1 MTSARGDD
9 SEVARVVSRAVAERR
24 LLEID
29 YYKENEDEF
38 VGRRIEPYQLL
49 NGREGWYLHSFDPQ
63 RDAARSFRL
72 DRIRSAELLDETF
85 EPRPGI
91 EPDIEGWPRTGEVP
105 ASRAARVWVAPERAR
120 WAREERAVI
129 EELEDGAVVVELHYA
144 GEDWLAREI
153 LKEAG
158 DAAVLEPD
166 DARRAVL
173 EAAEAL
179 AGVVRG

>member
-1 MTSARGDD
+1 MSSRSSSVEIWSVWQSSGTSSLR
-9 SEVARVVSRAVAERR
+9 
-24 LLEID
+24 
-29 YYKENEDEF
+29 
-38 VGRRIEPYQLL
+38 
-49 NGREGWYLHSFDPQ
+49 
-63 RDAARSFRL
+63 
-72 DRIRSAELLDETF
+72 
-85 EPRPGI
+85 
-91 EPDIEGWPRTGEVP
+91 

-144 GEDWLAREI
+144 GETWLAREI